1 MNLTQIHISN
11 FFKLFDR
18 GGCILDFTR
27 SELDDFVASFVG
39 ITPCET
45 YQLPMT
51 KALKRCLN
59 DLNDAQIKLLLFS
72 LFEYYETNYI
82 NELDKNSSYSKS
94 LKKAYC
100 ICKKIIQAESK
111 SPDNYLTEIFKSD
124 LSEHFDS
131 TYMNNQIDILLRT
144 RTSNPTEAIGKSKEL
159 VESCCKTVL
168 AENNVEIDE
177 YWNTS
182 QLVKQT
188 MQCLNIDADDINSDL
203 PAGKIIKRILS
214 SLGNIS
220 SSLAELRN
228 HYGGGHGRT
237 RDFKGLSVRHA
248 KLAVGSS
255 ITLVEYLWDAH
266 TWRINQSA
274 K

>member
-1 MNLTQIHISN
+1 MNLTQIQISN

-18 GGCILDFTR
+18 GGCILDFSR

-51 KALKRCLN
+51 KALKRCLK
-59 DLNDAQIKLLLFS
+59 DLNGTQIKLLLFS
-72 LFEYYETNYI
+72 LFEYYETNYV
-82 NELDKNSSYSKS
+82 NELDKDSEYCRS
-94 LKKAYC
+94 LKKTYY

-111 SPDNYLTEIFKSD
+111 SPDNYLTETFKSD

-131 TYMNNQIDILLRT
+131 TYMNSQIDILLQT

-159 VESCCKTVL
+159 VENCCKTIL
-168 AENNVEIDE
+168 FENNIVIDE
-177 YWNTS
+177 HWNTS
-182 QLVKQT
+182 QLVKRT

-203 PAGKIIKRILS
+203 PAGKIIKKVLS

-228 HYGGGHGRT
+228 HYGSGHGRT

-266 TWRINQSA
+266 TWRINQST